1 MNVVVN
7 LVLQVLFISQTLKNV
22 LLGCSKN
29 APRCKWGKVAVM
41 VWAAG
46 GSNFRGW
53 GGLMLWSSQR

>member
-7 LVLQVLFISQTLKNV
+7 LVLQELFLSQTLKNV
-22 LLGCSKN
+22 FLGCSRN
-29 APRCKWGKVAVM
+29 AARCEWGKVAVM
-41 VWAAG
+41 VLVGG